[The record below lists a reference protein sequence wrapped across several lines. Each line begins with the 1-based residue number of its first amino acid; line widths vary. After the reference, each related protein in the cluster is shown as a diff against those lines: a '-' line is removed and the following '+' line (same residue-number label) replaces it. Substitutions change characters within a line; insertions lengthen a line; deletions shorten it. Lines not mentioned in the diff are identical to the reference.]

1 MNTARLIATISLV
14 ALALGVAGCAT
25 PEQAAAPGAAAG
37 AGKTTIRVGTPFKPG
52 HILVDTAEKFKEI
65 VETRSGGRIAVA
77 IDAGTKAEIEINK
90 LNSAGA
96 LEMQSNGTN
105 FLELYAPPYY
115 FFTGPYVM
123 KDFDHYMRVW
133 NGKLGQQA
141 MAEMEKNGNLKY
153 LGTIYR
159 GQRWTTA
166 NKPLYTPADAYAM
179 KLRLPPIPSWMA
191 VWKAI
196 GTDPVGVPLPEL
208 FASLKSGKAQASE
221 GDLPQVAS
229 FKLDEVQSHLVM
241 TNHLVQTGGLLINKA
256 FFDRLS
262 RADQD
267 LVVRAGKEACDWA
280 NGKMKAGEL
289 AYLIELERKGMKV
302 VIPDAD
308 SFRAKAKPA
317 VDELFKTQW
326 SVTTWAEVLAQ

>member
-1 MNTARLIATISLV
+1 MKTYLF
-14 ALALGVAGCAT
+14 ALAFVLAGCAT
-25 PEQAAAPGAAAG
+25 TATQQAAGPAAG
-37 AGKTTIRVGTPFKPG
+37 GDNITIRVGSPFKPG
-52 HILVDTAEKFKEI
+52 HILVDAAQKFKELA
-65 VETRSGGRIAVA
+65 EQRSGGRISVA

-90 LNSAGA
+90 LNSAGT

-105 FLELYAPPYY
+105 FLEAYAPPYY

-133 NGKLGQQA
+133 NGTLGRQA
-141 MAEMEKNGNLKY
+141 MAEMEKNGKLKY

-166 NKPLYTPADAYAM
+166 KKPMYTPADVYNV
-179 KLRLPPIPSWMA
+179 KLRLPPIPSWIA

-196 GTDPVGVPLPEL
+196 GADPVAVALPEL
-208 FASLKSGKAQASE
+208 YASLKSGKAEASE

-229 FKLDEVQSHLVM
+229 FKLDEVQSHLIM
-241 TNHLVQTGGLLINKA
+241 TNHLVQTGGMLINKA

-262 RADQD
+262 KADQD
-267 LVVRAGKEACDWA
+267 LIVQAGKEACDWA
-280 NGKMKAGEL
+280 NVKMKAGENE
-289 AYLIELERKGMKV
+289 YLLNLQRKGMQV

-317 VDELFKTQW
+317 VDELFRTQW
-326 SVTTWAEVLAQ
+326 SVTTWAEVLAM

>member
-1 MNTARLIATISLV
+1 MTTARLTLTVSAAAFV
-14 ALALGVAGCAT
+14 LALAGCAT
-25 PEQAAAPGAAAG
+25 TPGTTAPAAAG
-37 AGKTTIRVGTPFKPG
+37 AEKTVIQIGSPFKPG
-52 HILVDTAEKFKEI
+52 HILVDTADKFKEI
-65 VETRSGGRIAVA
+65 VETRSGGRIAVT

-90 LNSAGA
+90 LNSAGS

-105 FLELYAPPYY
+105 FLEAYAPPYY

-141 MAEMEKNGNLKY
+141 QAEMEKNGNLKY

-166 NKPLYTPADAYAM
+166 NKPLYTPADAYNM

-229 FKLDEVQSHLVM
+229 FKLDEVQSHLIM

-262 RADQD
+262 RADQN
-267 LVVRAGKEACDWA
+267 LVVQAGKEACDWA
-280 NGKMKAGEL
+280 NNKMKAGENE
-289 AYLIELERKGMKV
+289 YLLNLQRRGMQV

>member
-1 MNTARLIATISLV
+1 MTARLIPFI
-14 ALALGVAGCAT
+14 ALALALAGCAT
-25 PEQAAAPGAAAG
+25 TEQAAAPGAATA
-37 AGKTTIRVGTPFKPG
+37 AGKTTVRIGSPFKPG
-52 HILVDTAEKFKEI
+52 HILVDTAEKFKEL
-65 VETRSGGRIAVA
+65 VETRSGGRIAVT

-105 FLELYAPPYY
+105 FLEAYAPAYY

-123 KDFDHYMRVW
+123 KDFDHYTRVW

-166 NKPLYTPADAYAM
+166 AKPLYTPADAYNL

-208 FASLKSGKAQASE
+208 FSSLKSGKAQASE

-241 TNHLVQTGGLLINKA
+241 TNHLVQTGGLLINKP
-256 FFDRLS
+256 FFDRLPK
-262 RADQD
+262 ADQD
-267 LVVRAGKEACDWA
+267 LIVRAGKEACDWA
-280 NGKMKAGEL
+280 NNKMKTGEL
-289 AYLIELERKGMKV
+289 EFLLNLQRRGMQV

-308 SFRAKAKPA
+308 AFRAKAKPA

-326 SVTTWAEVLAQ
+326 SVTTWADVLAQ

>member
-1 MNTARLIATISLV
+1 MNRVKWIIPFV
-14 ALALGVAGCAT
+14 ALALGLAGCATT
-25 PEQAAAPGAAAG
+25 PEQAAAPGAAAA
-37 AGKTTIRVGTPFKPG
+37 AGKTTIRIGTPFKPG
-52 HILVDTAEKFKEI
+52 HILVDTSEKFKEL
-65 VETRSGGRIAVA
+65 VETRSGGRIAVV

-90 LNSAGA
+90 LNSAGQ

-105 FLELYAPPYY
+105 FLEAYAPPYY

-141 MAEMEKNGNLKY
+141 QAEMAKNGNLIY

-166 NKPLYTPADAYAM
+166 TKPLYTPADAYNL

-208 FASLKSGKAQASE
+208 FSSLKSGKAQASE
-221 GDLPQVAS
+221 GDLPQVSS
-229 FKLDEVQSHLVM
+229 FKLDEVQSYLIM
-241 TNHLVQTGGLLINKA
+241 TNHLVQTGGLLINKP

-262 RADQD
+262 KADQN
-267 LVVRAGKEACDWA
+267 LVVQAGKEACDWA
-280 NGKMKAGEL
+280 NNKMKAGENE
-289 AYLIELERKGMKV
+289 YLLNLQRRGMQV

-308 SFRAKAKPA
+308 AFRAKAKPA

-326 SVTTWAEVLAQ
+326 SVTTWADVLAQ

>member
-1 MNTARLIATISLV
+1 MKGIRIGFILTTIAAFCFL
-14 ALALGVAGCAT
+14 LGCAGT
-25 PEQAAAPGAAAG
+25 APSVQSDK
-37 AGKTTIRVGTPFKPG
+37 KTTIRVGSPFKAG
-52 HILVDTAEKFKEI
+52 HILVDAAEKFKEL
-65 VETRSGGRIAVA
+65 VEKGSGGRIAVT
-77 IDAGTKAEIEINK
+77 IDAGTKAEIAINK
-90 LNSAGA
+90 MNSAGE

-141 MAEMEKNGNLKY
+141 RAEMEKNGNLKY

-159 GQRWTTA
+159 GQRQTTA
-166 NKPLYTPADAYAM
+166 KKPLYTPADAYNM

-208 FASLKSGKAQASE
+208 YNSLKTGKADSSE
-221 GDLPQVAS
+221 GDLPQISS
-229 FKLDEVQSHLVM
+229 FKLDQVQTHLIM
-241 TNHLVQTGGLLINKA
+241 TNHLVQTGGMLINKP
-256 FFDRLS
+256 FLDRLS
-262 RADQD
+262 KADQD
-267 LVVRAGKEACDWA
+267 LIIQAGKEACDWA
-280 NGKMKAGEL
+280 NEKMKTGES
-289 AYLIELERKGMKV
+289 AYLLDLQRKGMQV
-302 VIPDAD
+302 VIPDAE

-326 SVTTWAEVLAQ
+326 SVTTWKEVLAQ

>member
-1 MNTARLIATISLV
+1 MITARLTLTASAA
-14 ALALGVAGCAT
+14 ALALALAGCAT
-25 PEQAAAPGAAAG
+25 APGTTAPAAAG
-37 AGKTTIRVGTPFKPG
+37 AEKTTIRIGSPFKSG
-52 HILVDTAEKFKEI
+52 HILVDTAEKFKEL
-65 VETRSGGRIAVA
+65 VETRSGGRIAVT

-90 LNSAGA
+90 MNSAGT

-105 FLELYAPPYY
+105 FLEAYAPPYY

-166 NKPLYTPADAYAM
+166 TKPLYTPADAYNL

-221 GDLPQVAS
+221 GDLPQVFS

-241 TNHLVQTGGLLINKA
+241 TNHLVQTGGLLINKP
-256 FFDRLS
+256 FFDKLS
-262 RADQD
+262 RADQN
-267 LVVRAGKEACDWA
+267 LVVQAGKEACEWA
-280 NGKMKAGEL
+280 NAKMKSGENE
-289 AYLIELERKGMKV
+289 YLLNLQRRGMQV

>member
-1 MNTARLIATISLV
+1 MNIARLTIAAA
-14 ALALGVAGCAT
+14 ALALGITGCAT
-25 PEQAAAPGAAAG
+25 TEQAAAPGAAPG
-37 AGKTTIRVGTPFKPG
+37 AAKTTIRIGTPFKPG
-52 HILVDTAEKFKEI
+52 HILVDTSEKFKEL
-65 VETRSGGRIAVA
+65 VETRSGGRIAVV
-77 IDAGTKAEIEINK
+77 IDAGTKGEIDINK
-90 LNSAGA
+90 MTSAGQ

-105 FLELYAPPYY
+105 FLELYAPRYY

-123 KDFDHYMRVW
+123 KDFDHYTRVW
-133 NGKLGQQA
+133 NGKLGREA

-166 NKPLYTPADAYAM
+166 TKPLYTPADAYAL

-208 FASLKSGKAQASE
+208 FGSLKSGKAQASE

-241 TNHLVQTGGLLINKA
+241 TNHLVQTGGLLINKP
-256 FFDRLS
+256 FFDKLS
-262 RADQD
+262 SADQA
-267 LVVRAGKEACDWA
+267 LVVQAGKEACDWA
-280 NGKMKAGEL
+280 NNKMKTGEL
-289 AYLIELERKGMKV
+289 EFLLNLQRRGMQV

-308 SFRAKAKPA
+308 AFRAKAKPA

-326 SVTTWAEVLAQ
+326 SVTTWADVLAQ

>member
-1 MNTARLIATISLV
+1 MRGIRIGLVLSAIAFFCFL
-14 ALALGVAGCAT
+14 LGCAGT
-25 PEQAAAPGAAAG
+25 APSVKSEK
-37 AGKTTIRVGTPFKPG
+37 KTTIRVGSPFKPG
-52 HILVDTAEKFKEI
+52 HILVDAAEKFKEL
-65 VETRSGGRIAVA
+65 VEKGSGGRIGVT

-90 LNSAGA
+90 MNSAGE

-133 NGKLGQQA
+133 DGKLGKQA
-141 MAEMEKNGNLKY
+141 RAEMEKNGNLKY

-159 GQRWTTA
+159 GQRQTTA
-166 NKPLYTPADAYAM
+166 KKPLYTPADAYNM

-196 GTDPVGVPLPEL
+196 GADPVAVPLPEL
-208 FASLKSGKAQASE
+208 YSSLKTGKAEASE
-221 GDLPQVAS
+221 GDLPQISS
-229 FKLDEVQSHLVM
+229 FKLNEVQTHLIM
-241 TNHLVQTGGLLINKA
+241 TNHLVQTGGMLINKP
-256 FFDRLS
+256 FLDRFS
-262 RADQD
+262 KADQD
-267 LVVRAGKEACDWA
+267 LIVQAGKEACDWA
-280 NGKMKAGEL
+280 NEKMKTGES
-289 AYLIELERKGMKV
+289 AYLLGLQRKGMQV
-302 VIPDAD
+302 VIPDAE

-326 SVTTWAEVLAQ
+326 SVTTWKEVLAQ